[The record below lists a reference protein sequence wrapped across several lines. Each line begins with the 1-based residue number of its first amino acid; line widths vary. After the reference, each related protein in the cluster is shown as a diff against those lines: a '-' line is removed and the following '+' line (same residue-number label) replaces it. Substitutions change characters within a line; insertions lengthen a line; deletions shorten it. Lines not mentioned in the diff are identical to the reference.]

1 MYESVFA
8 GAGLHPAPKT
18 RKLCNFSSKSC
29 NRYTDDYEQFSI
41 VKTPT
46 YKNIFMKNA
55 PYVLAAILVI
65 LWLVGF
71 LLLNVGSIV
80 HLLLVLAGVMVALK
94 LIGEAEFF

>member
-1 MYESVFA
+1 
-8 GAGLHPAPKT
+8 
-18 RKLCNFSSKSC
+18 
-29 NRYTDDYEQFSI
+29 
-41 VKTPT
+41 
-46 YKNIFMKNA
+46 MKNA

-94 LIGEAEFF
+94 RIGEAEFF